1 MLPFFS
7 APLFPFPVMSSN
19 APLPRRPRLVGP
31 RKTFAIVASSY
42 NEEFVNGLLEAMKS
56 ELLAIMPSASIP
68 LYHVPGAWEI
78 PVTTE
83 YVLEYTVPDV
93 IIAVGVI
100 IQGDTSHADL
110 IATAVAEKLMEQST
124 RHLTP
129 VINCVLSMK
138 NEEQAHERC
147 LGVELNRG
155 IECARAALNMAE
167 LFQKLH
173 TAYPTPRK
181 AKQADNE

>member
-1 MLPFFS
+1 
-7 APLFPFPVMSSN
+7 MSS

-42 NEEFVNGLLEAMKS
+42 NEEFVNGLLDSMKA
-56 ELLAIMPSASIP
+56 ELLAIMPSASVP

-78 PVTTE
+78 PVTAE
-83 YVLEYTVPDV
+83 YVLEYTHPDV

-100 IQGDTSHADL
+100 IQGDTDHADL
-110 IATAVAEKLMEQST
+110 IAQSVSTKLMDQST

-129 VINCVLSMK
+129 VINCVLSLK
-138 NEEQAHERC
+138 NEEQAKERC
-147 LGVELNRG
+147 FGEELNRG

-181 AKQADNE
+181 GKLTDNE

>member
-1 MLPFFS
+1 
-7 APLFPFPVMSSN
+7 MSSN

-42 NEEFVNGLLEAMKS
+42 NEDYVNGLLEHMKA
-56 ELLAIMPSASIP
+56 ELLGIMPSASIP

-83 YVLEYTVPDV
+83 YVLEYTSPDI

-100 IQGDTSHADL
+100 IQGDTAHADL
-110 IATAVAEKLMEQST
+110 IATAVSQKLMEQST
-124 RHLTP
+124 RFLTP
-129 VINCVLSMK
+129 VINCVLSMRDEK
-138 NEEQAHERC
+138 QAQERC
-147 LGVELNRG
+147 LGEELNRG
-155 IECARAALNMAE
+155 TECARAALSMAE

-181 AKQADNE
+181 AKATENE

>member
-1 MLPFFS
+1 
-7 APLFPFPVMSSN
+7 
-19 APLPRRPRLVGP
+19 VGP
-31 RKTFAIVASSY
+31 RKTFAIVASTY
-42 NEEFVNGLLEAMKS
+42 NEEFVNGLLEALKG
-56 ELLAIMPSASIP
+56 ELLSIMPSASIP

-83 YVLEYTVPDV
+83 YVLEYTTPDV

-100 IQGDTSHADL
+100 IQGDTAHADL
-110 IATAVAEKLMEQST
+110 IANSVAQSLMDQST

-129 VINCVLSMK
+129 VINCVLSMQ
-138 NEEQAHERC
+138 NEEQAQERC

-155 IECARAALNMAE
+155 TECARAALSMAE

-173 TAYPTPRK
+173 TAYPNPK
-181 AKQADNE
+181 KSKSAENE